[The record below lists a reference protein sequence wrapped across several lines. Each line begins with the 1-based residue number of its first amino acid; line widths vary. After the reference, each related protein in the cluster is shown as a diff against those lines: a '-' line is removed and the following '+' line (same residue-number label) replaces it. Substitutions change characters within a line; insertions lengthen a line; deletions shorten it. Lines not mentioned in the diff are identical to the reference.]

1 MTSSMLHTISRK
13 AQKILVRRGYTLVRS
28 VTLKNRD
35 ARENLVCTRA
45 GNEILHVRLVL
56 CPNTLTSGA
65 EVARYCDCAIHDLRM
80 QMRNFPGP
88 VDRYECWAVLPFGG
102 FYPLMVMSDRLI
114 DVRSGET
121 IVLTA
126 ARGALL

>member
-13 AQKILVRRGYTLVRS
+13 AQKILVRRGYTIVRS

-80 QMRNFPGP
+80 QMRTSRARSTGTSAGQCFPLAGFILLWSCRTGLSMYVP
-88 VDRYECWAVLPFGG
+88 VR
-102 FYPLMVMSDRLI
+102 PLY
-114 DVRSGET
+114 
-121 IVLTA
+121 
-126 ARGALL
+126 